1 MSNGT
6 TIGMIIML
14 GAIIWCLAC
23 LARVVVGP
31 NRKTA
36 LTRSFKAGLVFFVGV
51 IVLGISGGQQQGST
65 ATPTN
70 YTANTEIEAS
80 TPTVPEPNPA
90 RPASEL
96 LLAAS
101 IEPPT
106 TAPVVSARYQT
117 SPTLISLVIANF
129 RPDMAESLREI
140 ATQECAG
147 SDFCSIGFWT
157 EDSIAPRTLRMSDEA
172 VKGRLAHYAH
182 NRATGLDTF
191 KWNCEASPFAD
202 NCL

>member
-23 LARVVVGP
+23 LTRVVIGP
-31 NRKTA
+31 NRRTA
-36 LTRSFKAGLVFFVGV
+36 LTRSFKAVLVFFVGV
-51 IVLGISGGQQQGST
+51 IVVGISGGQQQGRT
-65 ATPTN
+65 APTN
-70 YTANTEIEAS
+70 DTARTEIEAS
-80 TPTVPEPNPA
+80 TPAVPEPNLI
-90 RPASEL
+90 RPATEP

-101 IEPPT
+101 TEPST

-117 SPTLISLVIANF
+117 SPTLVSLVISNF
-129 RPDMAESLREI
+129 RPNMAESLREI
-140 ATQECAG
+140 AIQECAG
-147 SDFCSIGFWT
+147 SDFCSIGFWSD
-157 EDSIAPRTLRMSDEA
+157 DSIAPRTLRMSDEA